1 MAVTLPA
8 RLAAGVRLHEP
19 SDLSAAQPARRAGWT
34 MNIEQCYQRLSHAGI
49 LHEKRG
55 HWQTTPTW
63 ERALMKA
70 EARVLEFNENVGEP
84 RVPITYAL
92 LDVLGAKVPETELKD
107 LVEVLL
113 PIETAEEQEMEME
126 G

>member
-1 MAVTLPA
+1 
-8 RLAAGVRLHEP
+8 
-19 SDLSAAQPARRAGWT
+19 

-55 HWQTTPTW
+55 HWQTTPLW

-70 EARVLEFNENVGEP
+70 EARVIEFNEAIDEP
-84 RVPITYAL
+84 RVAVSYAL
-92 LDVLGAKVPETELKD
+92 VDILGPRVSEADLRD

-113 PIETAEEQEMEME
+113 PIEAREEADMEME
-126 G
+126 SAGFEDEVAPEP